1 MSEMTEVK
9 VDEKIIFEIDPIE
22 VRVNKELPR
31 QRKDLGEINKM
42 IESIKTFGQL
52 QPIVIN
58 RNNEL
63 IAGGRRL
70 AACMM
75 GGFKAKVCY
84 KDTVDPLTMREME
97 LEENIQRKSLTP
109 SEEVLAIAELVEL
122 KQSIYGIK
130 VPNKP
135 GGFSQADAAEIIDKS
150 RATVIEAIKLADAI
164 KMFPVLS
171 ECKSKKE
178 IRKAVKNMERAQ
190 EQINALTT
198 YEETIKKF
206 NDLIL
211 VNRDAVNYLKGIGDK
226 SVDLFF
232 TDPPYGIDI
241 HDNAMTIGGQTGGN
255 VTTTNTDYDDSE
267 GYAKDLLKVF
277 ATESF
282 RITKDTGHAMLFCAP
297 SHFQWLSE
305 AMKEAGWQ
313 VAPRPVIWIKRETG
327 QNNMPERWFSA
338 AYEFLLFARKENSKL
353 SIQGKPDWIQCDPVV
368 PSIRIHQ
375 AEKPVALCKELISR
389 TCLPGQYMID
399 PCMGSGALIEAGL
412 QMKMLCLGCEKD
424 IASYASA
431 VARLS
436 KIKEEIK

>member
-1 MSEMTEVK
+1 MNEVT
-9 VDEKIIFEIDPIE
+9 VDERLVFEIDPSE
-22 VRVNKELPR
+22 VKVSKDLPR
-31 QRKDLGEINKM
+31 QRKDIGEIAKM
-42 IESIKTFGQL
+42 VESIGKHGQI
-52 QPIVIN
+52 QPVVLN
-58 RNNEL
+58 RNGEL

-70 AACMM
+70 AACML
-75 GGFKAKVCY
+75 GGFKVRCVY
-84 KDTVDPLTMREME
+84 KDTIDPLVMRELE

-122 KQSIYGIK
+122 KQKLYGVK
-130 VPNKP
+130 TPNKP
-135 GGFSQADAAEIIDKS
+135 GGFSQGDAAEIIDKS
-150 RATVIEAIKLADAI
+150 RATVIEAIQLAEAI

-171 ECKSKKE
+171 ECKTKKE
-178 IRKAVKNMERAQ
+178 IKKAVKSMERAQ

-206 NDLIL
+206 DDLIV
-211 VNRDAVNYLKGIGDK
+211 VNRDAVNYLRGIGDK

-232 TDPPYGIDI
+232 TDPPYGIEI
-241 HDNAMTIGGQTGGN
+241 HDNAMTVGGQTGGN
-255 VTTTNTDYDDSE
+255 ITTTNTDYDDSE

-305 AMKEAGWQ
+305 VMKEAGWQ
-313 VAPRPVIWIKRETG
+313 VAPRPVIWVKRDTG
-327 QNNMPERWFSA
+327 QNNQPERWFSA

-353 SIQGKPDWIQCDPVV
+353 VLQGKPDWIQCDPVL
-368 PSIRIHQ
+368 PSERVHQ

-389 TCLPGQYMID
+389 VCLPGQYIID
-399 PCMGSGALIEAGL
+399 CCMGSGAIIEAAFE
-412 QMKMLCLGCEKD
+412 MKMLSLGCEKD

-431 VARLS
+431 VARM
-436 KIKEEIK
+436 IKVKERIK